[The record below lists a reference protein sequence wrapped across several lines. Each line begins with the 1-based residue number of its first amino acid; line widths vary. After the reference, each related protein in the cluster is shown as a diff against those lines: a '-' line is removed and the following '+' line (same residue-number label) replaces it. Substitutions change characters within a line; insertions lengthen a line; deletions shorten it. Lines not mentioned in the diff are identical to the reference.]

1 MPDVVR
7 IGILGAARIVPEAL
21 LKPAKQLAGTVEIS
35 AVAARDRTRADAFA
49 SKHGI
54 GRAYGSYAEL
64 LADPAIDVVYIP
76 LPNSLHAEWSIRA
89 LEAGKHVLC
98 EKPIASNAAEA
109 EQMAAAAARTGRLLV
124 EAMHWRYHP
133 LAARIREI
141 IDSGVLGP
149 IKRIDAWACVPIFG
163 RHDIRYQYELGGG
176 ALMDLGCYAIS
187 ALRLAAAAEPQVT
200 RADMRLATPN
210 VDRWLEAEMQFAD
223 GRAGRITCSM
233 WSSDFLRGELV
244 VKGESGTL
252 RVGNPYAPHLLHNIV
267 IKTAAGKQS
276 DKLRGLQTTYFYQLQ
291 ALAAAVRGGPAPLTG
306 ADEALANMRVIDA
319 CYQAAGLPVRG
330 AKSATAGSR
339 P

>member
-21 LKPAKQLAGTVEIS
+21 LKPAKQLTGTVEVS
-35 AVAARDRTRADAFA
+35 AVAARDRGRADTFA

-109 EQMAAAAARTGRLLV
+109 EQMAAAASRTGRLLV

-176 ALMDLGCYAIS
+176 AVMDLGCYAIS
-187 ALRLAAAAEPQVT
+187 ALRMAAAAEPQVT

-267 IKTAAGKQS
+267 IKTASGKQS
-276 DKLRGLQTTYFYQLQ
+276 DKLRGLPTTYFYQLQ

-330 AKSATAGSR
+330 AKALATGAHS
-339 P
+339 

>member
-7 IGILGAARIVPEAL
+7 IGILGAARIVPDAL
-21 LKPAKQLAGTVEIS
+21 LKPARQLAGTVEVA
-35 AVAARDRTRADAFA
+35 AVAARDRARAEAFA
-49 SKHGI
+49 SKQGI

-64 LADPAIDVVYIP
+64 LADPQLDAIYIP

-98 EKPIASNAAEA
+98 EKPIASNASEA
-109 EQMAAAAARTGRLLV
+109 EQMAAVAARTGRLLV
-124 EAMHWRYHP
+124 EGMHWRYHP

-187 ALRLAAAAEPQVT
+187 ALRFAAAAEPQVT
-200 RADMRLATPN
+200 GADMRLAAPD
-210 VDRWLEAEMQFAD
+210 VDRWLQAEMQFAD

-291 ALAAAVRGGPAPLTG
+291 AFAAAVRGGPAPLTG

-330 AKSATAGSR
+330 AKAAAASA
-339 P
+339 

>member
-21 LKPAKQLAGTVEIS
+21 LKPAKQLAGTVEVA
-35 AVAARDRTRADAFA
+35 AVAARDRARAEAFA
-49 SKHGI
+49 AKHGI
-54 GRAYGSYAEL
+54 GRVAGSYAEL
-64 LADPAIDVVYIP
+64 LADPQLDAIYIP

-89 LEAGKHVLC
+89 LESGKHVLC

-109 EQMAAAAARTGRLLV
+109 EQMAAAAARTGKLLV

-149 IKRIDAWACVPIFG
+149 IKRIDTWACVPILG
-163 RHDIRYQYELGGG
+163 RRDIRYQYELGGG

-187 ALRLAAAAEPQVT
+187 VLRFAAAAEPQVT
-200 RADMRLATPN
+200 AADVRLATPN
-210 VDRWLEAEMQFAD
+210 VDRWLQADLQFAD

-233 WSSDFLRGELV
+233 WSTDFLRGELV
-244 VKGESGTL
+244 VKGAAGTL
-252 RVGNPYAPHLLHNIV
+252 RVGNPYAPHLMHNIV

-276 DKLRGLQTTYFYQLQ
+276 EKLRGLPTTYFYQLQ
-291 ALAAAVRGGPAPLTG
+291 AFAAAVRGGPAPLTG
-306 ADEALANMRVIDA
+306 PDEALATMRVIDA

-330 AKSATAGSR
+330 ATAACASLR
-339 P
+339 S

>member
-21 LKPAKQLAGTVEIS
+21 LKPAKQLAGTVEVA
-35 AVAARDRTRADAFA
+35 AVAARDRARADAFA

-64 LADPAIDVVYIP
+64 LADPALDVVYIP

-109 EQMAAAAARTGRLLV
+109 EQMAAAAARTDRLLV

-141 IDSGVLGP
+141 IESGVLGP

-187 ALRLAAAAEPQVT
+187 ALRLAAAAEPKVT
-200 RADMRLATPN
+200 GADMRLATPN
-210 VDRWLEAEMQFAD
+210 VDRWLQAEMQFAD

-276 DKLRGLQTTYFYQLQ
+276 DKLRGLQTTYFHQLQ

-330 AKSATAGSR
+330 AKTVAASAPS
-339 P
+339 

>member
-7 IGILGAARIVPEAL
+7 IGILGAARIAPDAL
-21 LKPAKQLAGTVEIS
+21 LKPAGQLAGTVEVA
-35 AVAARDRTRADAFA
+35 AVAARDRARADAFA
-49 SKHGI
+49 SKQGI

-64 LADPAIDVVYIP
+64 LADPALDVVYIP

-109 EQMAAAAARTGRLLV
+109 EQMAAAAARTGKLLV

-163 RHDIRYQYELGGG
+163 RHDIRYRYELGGG

-187 ALRLAAAAEPQVT
+187 ALRLAAAAEPRVT
-200 RADMRLATPN
+200 GADMRLATPN
-210 VDRWLEAEMQFAD
+210 VDRWLQAEMQFAD

-244 VKGESGTL
+244 AKGESGTL

-267 IKTAAGKQS
+267 IKTKAGKQS
-276 DKLRGLQTTYFYQLQ
+276 DKLRGLRTTYFYQLQ
-291 ALAAAVRGGPAPLTG
+291 AFAAAVRGGPAPLTG

-319 CYQAAGLPVRG
+319 CYQAAGLPIRG
-330 AKSATAGSR
+330 AKSAAARAPS
-339 P
+339 

>member
-21 LKPAKQLAGTVEIS
+21 LKPARQLTDVVEIS
-35 AVAARDRTRADAFA
+35 AIAARDRSRAEAYA
-49 SKHGI
+49 AKHGI
-54 GRAYGSYAEL
+54 GRVCGSYAEL
-64 LADPAIDVVYIP
+64 LADRAIAAVYIP

-98 EKPIASNAAEA
+98 EKPIAANAIEA
-109 EQMAAAAARTGRLLV
+109 AQMAATAERTGRLLV

-163 RHDIRYQYELGGG
+163 RRDIRYRYELGGG
-176 ALMDLGCYAIS
+176 ALMDLGCYATS
-187 ALRLAAAAEPQVT
+187 ALRFAAAAEPQVT
-200 RADMRLATPN
+200 GADVRLAAPQ
-210 VDRWLEAEMQFAD
+210 VDRWLQAEMQFAD
-223 GRAGRITCSM
+223 GRRGRITCSM

-267 IKTAAGKQS
+267 IKTAAGKKT
-276 DKLRGLQTTYFYQLQ
+276 DKLRGLPTTYFYQLK
-291 ALAAAVRGGPAPLTG
+291 AFAEAVRDGTPPLTG
-306 ADEALANMRVIDA
+306 AAEALANMRVIDA

-330 AKSATAGSR
+330 GVSA
-339 P
+339 PLP